1 MSTGSLPFVSA
12 DGTIAVDLS
21 LPDELRA
28 ELAKPY
34 GPVLNEVDLA
44 GHLRG
49 CHRILAIGDMVS
61 ESLVKME
68 IESDLLVFD
77 NRTERGPCGEE
88 TKNLLRKADGA
99 NVKVENPSG
108 KLTAE
113 LWNAVAKA
121 LKAGKKT
128 KIEVS
133 GEEDLASLACIELG
147 DAGDCVIYGIP
158 NQGISVIRI
167 DENIKAT
174 VGGLLSR
181 MRSETKR

>member
-1 MSTGSLPFVSA
+1 MPFASA
-12 DGTIAVDLS
+12 DGTIAVDLL

-28 ELAKPY
+28 ELAKPF

-49 CHRILAIGDMVS
+49 CRRIMAIGDMVGA
-61 ESLVKME
+61 SLVKMG
-68 IESDLLVFD
+68 IEPDLMVYD
-77 NRTERGPCGEE
+77 NRTERGPCDEE
-88 TKNLLRKADGA
+88 TKGLLRKIEGASMKAD
-99 NVKVENPSG
+99 NPPG

-113 LWNAVAKA
+113 LWNAVNKA
-121 LKAGKKT
+121 IKAAKKT

-167 DENIKAT
+167 DDEIKRNI
-174 VGGLLSR
+174 GDILSR
-181 MRSETKR
+181 MSPEKR

>member
-1 MSTGSLPFVSA
+1 MSTGSMPFASA
-12 DGTIAVDLS
+12 DGTIAVDLL

-49 CHRILAIGDMVS
+49 CRKILAIGDMVGA
-61 ESLVKME
+61 SLVKMG
-68 IESDLLVFD
+68 IEPDLMIYD
-77 NRTERGPCGEE
+77 YRTERGPCDED
-88 TKNLLRKADGA
+88 TKSLLRKVEGM
-99 NVKVENPSG
+99 NMKVDNPPG
-108 KLTAE
+108 RLTAE

-121 LKAGKKT
+121 IKTGKKT
-128 KIEVS
+128 KIEVL
-133 GEEDLASLACIELG
+133 GEEDLASLACIVLG

-167 DENIKAT
+167 DDEIKRT
-174 VGGLLSR
+174 VGDIVSR
-181 MRSETKR
+181 MRPEKR